1 MEFTTFLIKTSN
13 RLYSFTMK
21 NLLTVL
27 DSINSE
33 TDKFV
38 SVFIWLSDSM
48 SYRLTTFH
56 FKYHLHFIYEAS
68 RSATYDFTGNL
79 SDKCMVIL

>member
-38 SVFIWLSDSM
+38 LVFIWLSGSM
-48 SYRLTTFH
+48 SHNFS
-56 FKYHLHFIYEAS
+56 F
-68 RSATYDFTGNL
+68 
-79 SDKCMVIL
+79 